1 MYREHVPQIAAAM
14 REDPRIFERGVMF
27 AVLSARTKFVR
38 AEEQMRDLEDNGR
51 GAASLW
57 GWKFDSYDYLSEHAG
72 ALWLAARDCRD
83 PVGAIAG
90 LCKIPGLGI
99 VKAGFVCQLMGFD
112 VGCLDTRNIERL
124 GLNPEA
130 YASQG
135 AAYKARPSFRRKI
148 ESYVAETGG
157 RAEELWDGWCAY
169 MAKGVSADEISRR
182 HLAIIPK
189 NKRRAYVN
197 RRENMPCIP
206 CRSDIPL

>member
-1 MYREHVPQIAAAM
+1 
-14 REDPRIFERGVMF
+14 
-27 AVLSARTKFVR
+27 
-38 AEEQMRDLEDNGR
+38 
-51 GAASLW
+51 
-57 GWKFDSYDYLSEHAG
+57 
-72 ALWLAARDCRD
+72 
-83 PVGAIAG
+83 
-90 LCKIPGLGI
+90 
-99 VKAGFVCQLMGFD
+99 MGFD